1 MRHKS
6 GVENN
11 MANALSRRLHL
22 LHVFS
27 TNVTGFDNLKIEY
40 ANNKDFSNMWSDLSI
55 HQRTSSNYYM
65 LHDGFF
71 FYKSRLCVS
80 CGFFREFLIT
90 ELHGGGGLVRH
101 FVWLLLLIG
110 SIGLGYRETCIQ
122 WLIGVGF
129 AN

>member
-27 TNVTGFDNLKIEY
+27 TNVTGFDNLKTEY
-40 ANNKDFSNMWSDLSI
+40 ANDEDFNNIWSDLST
-55 HQRTSSNYYM
+55 HQRTSSNDYM
-65 LHDGFF
+65 LHDGFL

-80 CGFFREFLIT
+80 RGFFREFLIT
-90 ELHGGGGLVRH
+90 ELHGRGLAGH
-101 FVWLLLLIG
+101 FW
-110 SIGLGYRETCIQ
+110 S
-122 WLIGVGF
+122 
-129 AN
+129 